1 MILLVNQETHG
12 RYVKRTVLLRLLLTA
27 AGGKRSTKDKLFG
40 RVNVEGK
47 IIVRQLHMA
56 RIDPQLQR

>member
-12 RYVKRTVLLRLLLTA
+12 HYVKRTVLLRLLLTA
-27 AGGKRSTKDKLFG
+27 AGGNRSTKDKLFG
-40 RVNVEGK
+40 RVKVEGK

-56 RIDPQLQR
+56 RINPQLQR